1 MEPLSLLLLLVMGVV
16 AGGINAA
23 VGSGSLLT
31 LPVLMAVGIPPGV
44 AVRTNTVGMFFST
57 VGSVLGYRR
66 EIDAERPHLTPL
78 VLVSTLGA
86 TAGALLLLASPAS
99 ALDVVVPV
107 LIVVALAL
115 VVFQKPLTAVL
126 HTSSRRRADRRE
138 AAARQQAARD
148 EAARGDSSAAAAS
161 TASTASAGAGE
172 RSPMRSPALL
182 GSLGAASVYGGYFTA
197 AQGVLYL
204 GILGVFTGR
213 SMGSVNGVKN
223 LMSLCVNLAAAL
235 IYVIA
240 FFALGTQIVWLASLA
255 IAIGSLLGGFF
266 GAHLAKRLPEWA
278 LRGVIVV
285 VALFALVREVL

>member
-1 MEPLSLLLLLVMGVV
+1 MEPLSLLVLLVMGVV
-16 AGGINAA
+16 AGAINAA

-31 LPVLMAVGIPPGV
+31 LPVLMAVGLPPGV

-66 EIDAERPHLTPL
+66 EIAEERRHLTPL
-78 VLVSTLGA
+78 VLTALLGA
-86 TAGALLLLASPAS
+86 SAGALLLLTSPAE

-115 VVFQKPLTAVL
+115 VVLQKRLTTAL
-126 HTSSRRRADRRE
+126 RSRSEKRAEHR
-138 AAARQQAARD
+138 AAAD
-148 EAARGDSSAAAAS
+148 ESGTEGATD
-161 TASTASAGAGE
+161 AGASSDGSE
-172 RSPMRSPALL
+172 RSPLRSPALV
-182 GSLGAASVYGGYFTA
+182 GSIGTASVYGGYFTA

-213 SMGSVNGVKN
+213 PMGSVNSVKN
-223 LMSLCVNLAAAL
+223 LLSLCVNLAAAL

-240 FFALGTQIVWLASLA
+240 FFVIDAQVVWAASAA
-255 IAIGSLLGGFF
+255 IAVGSLLGGFF

-285 VALFALVREVL
+285 VALAALFREVV

>member
-1 MEPLSLLLLLVMGVV
+1 VEPLSLLVLLVMGVV

-31 LPVLMAVGIPPGV
+31 LPVLLAVGIPPGV

-78 VLVSTLGA
+78 VLTATLGA
-86 TAGALLLLASPAS
+86 SAGALLLLASPAS

-115 VVFQKPLTAVL
+115 VVFQKPLTAAL
-126 HTSSRRRADRRE
+126 HSASSRRADRRE
-138 AAARQQAARD
+138 AQARQERALAEGSAAAD
-148 EAARGDSSAAAAS
+148 AASESTASSAA
-161 TASTASAGAGE
+161 E
-172 RSPMRSPALL
+172 QRSPLRSPALV

-240 FFALGTQIVWLASLA
+240 FFALGTEIVWLASLA
-255 IAIGSLLGGFF
+255 IAVGAMLGGFF

>member
-1 MEPLSLLLLLVMGVV
+1 MEPLSLLVLLVMGVV
-16 AGGINAA
+16 AGAINAA

-31 LPVLMAVGIPPGV
+31 LPVLMALGLPPGV

-66 EIDAERPHLTPL
+66 EISEERRHLTPL
-78 VLVSTLGA
+78 VLTALLGA
-86 TAGALLLLASPAS
+86 SAGALLLLTSPAE

-115 VVFQKPLTAVL
+115 VVLQKPLTTAL
-126 HTSSRRRADRRE
+126 RSRSENRAEHR
-138 AAARQQAARD
+138 AAAD
-148 EAARGDSSAAAAS
+148 ESGTEGATD
-161 TASTASAGAGE
+161 AGASSDGSE
-172 RSPMRSPALL
+172 RSPLRSPALV
-182 GSLGAASVYGGYFTA
+182 GSIGAASVYGGYFTA

-213 SMGSVNGVKN
+213 PMGSVNSVKN
-223 LMSLCVNLAAAL
+223 LLSLCVNLAAAL
-235 IYVIA
+235 IYMIA
-240 FFALGTQIVWLASLA
+240 FFAVDAQVVWAASAA
-255 IAIGSLLGGFF
+255 IAVGSLLGGFF

-285 VALFALVREVL
+285 VALAALFREVV

>member
-1 MEPLSLLLLLVMGVV
+1 MEPLSLLVLLVMGVV
-16 AGGINAA
+16 AGAINAA

-31 LPVLMAVGIPPGV
+31 LPVLMALGLPPGV

-66 EIDAERPHLTPL
+66 EISEERRHLTPL
-78 VLVSTLGA
+78 VVTALLGA
-86 TAGALLLLASPAS
+86 SAGALLLLTSPAE

-115 VVFQKPLTAVL
+115 VVLQKPLTTAL
-126 HTSSRRRADRRE
+126 RSRSENRAEHR
-138 AAARQQAARD
+138 AAAD
-148 EAARGDSSAAAAS
+148 ESGTEGATD
-161 TASTASAGAGE
+161 AGASSDGSE
-172 RSPMRSPALL
+172 RSPLRSPALV
-182 GSLGAASVYGGYFTA
+182 GSIGAASVYGGYFTA

-213 SMGSVNGVKN
+213 PMGSVNSVKN
-223 LMSLCVNLAAAL
+223 LLSLCVNLAAAL
-235 IYVIA
+235 IYMIA
-240 FFALGTQIVWLASLA
+240 FFAVDAQVVWAASAA
-255 IAIGSLLGGFF
+255 IAVGSLLGGFF

-285 VALFALVREVL
+285 VALAALFREVV

>member
-1 MEPLSLLLLLVMGVV
+1 MEPLSLLVLLVMGVV
-16 AGGINAA
+16 AGAINAA

-31 LPVLMAVGIPPGV
+31 LPVLMALGLPPGV

-66 EIDAERPHLTPL
+66 EISEERRHLTPL
-78 VLVSTLGA
+78 VLTALLGA
-86 TAGALLLLASPAS
+86 SAGALLLLTSPAE

-115 VVFQKPLTAVL
+115 VVLQKPLTTAL
-126 HTSSRRRADRRE
+126 RSRSEKRAEHR
-138 AAARQQAARD
+138 AAAD
-148 EAARGDSSAAAAS
+148 AS
-161 TASTASAGAGE
+161 GTEGATDAGASADGSE
-172 RSPMRSPALL
+172 RSPLRSPALV
-182 GSLGAASVYGGYFTA
+182 GSIGAASVYGGYFTA

-213 SMGSVNGVKN
+213 PMGSVNSVKN
-223 LMSLCVNLAAAL
+223 LLSLCVNLAAAL

-240 FFALGTQIVWLASLA
+240 FFAVDAQVVWAASAA
-255 IAIGSLLGGFF
+255 IAVGSLLGGFF

-285 VALFALVREVL
+285 VALVALFREVV

>member
-1 MEPLSLLLLLVMGVV
+1 MEPLSLLVLLVMGVV
-16 AGGINAA
+16 AGAINAA

-31 LPVLMAVGIPPGV
+31 LPVLMAVGLPPGV

-66 EIDAERPHLTPL
+66 EIAEERRHLTPL
-78 VLVSTLGA
+78 VLTALLGA
-86 TAGALLLLASPAS
+86 SAGALLLLTSPAE

-115 VVFQKPLTAVL
+115 VVLQKPLTTAL
-126 HTSSRRRADRRE
+126 RSRSEKRAEHR
-138 AAARQQAARD
+138 AAADGAGAEGATD
-148 EAARGDSSAAAAS
+148 AG
-161 TASTASAGAGE
+161 ASADGSE
-172 RSPMRSPALL
+172 RSPLRSPALV
-182 GSLGAASVYGGYFTA
+182 GSIGAASVYGGYFTA

-213 SMGSVNGVKN
+213 PMGSVNSVKN
-223 LMSLCVNLAAAL
+223 LLSLCVNLAAAM
-235 IYVIA
+235 IYVVA
-240 FFALGTQIVWLASLA
+240 FFVVDAQVVWAASAA
-255 IAIGSLLGGFF
+255 IAVGSLLGGFF

-285 VALFALVREVL
+285 VALAALFREVV

>member
-1 MEPLSLLLLLVMGVV
+1 VEPLSLLVLLVMGVV
-16 AGGINAA
+16 AGAINAA

-31 LPVLMAVGIPPGV
+31 LPVLMAVGVPPGV

-66 EIDAERPHLTPL
+66 EIAEERRHLTPL
-78 VLVSTLGA
+78 VLTALLGA
-86 TAGALLLLASPAS
+86 SAGALLLLTSPAE

-115 VVFQKPLTAVL
+115 VVLQKPLTTAL
-126 HTSSRRRADRRE
+126 RSRSEKRAERRAAVDGAE
-138 AAARQQAARD
+138 AD
-148 EAARGDSSAAAAS
+148 GETPTEGS
-161 TASTASAGAGE
+161 E
-172 RSPMRSPALL
+172 RSPLRSPALV
-182 GSLGAASVYGGYFTA
+182 GSIGAASVYGGYFTA

-213 SMGSVNGVKN
+213 SMGSVNSVKN
-223 LMSLCVNLAAAL
+223 LLSLCVNLAAAM
-235 IYVIA
+235 IYVVA
-240 FFALGTQIVWLASLA
+240 FFVVDAQVVWAASAA
-255 IAIGSLLGGFF
+255 IAVGSLLGGFF

-285 VALFALVREVL
+285 VALFALVRQVL

>member
-16 AGGINAA
+16 AGAINAA

-31 LPVLMAVGIPPGV
+31 LPVLMAVGLPPGV

-66 EIDAERPHLTPL
+66 EIDAERPQLPPL

-99 ALDVVVPV
+99 TLDVVVPV

-115 VVFQKPLTAVL
+115 VVFQKPLTAAL
-126 HTSSRRRADRRE
+126 HSSSRKRADRRE
-138 AAARQQAARD
+138 AAAREQ
-148 EAARGDSSAAAAS
+148 AARGDAGAAS
-161 TASTASAGAGE
+161 SVPAASATSAGSGE
-172 RSPMRSPALL
+172 RSPLRSPALL

-213 SMGSVNGVKN
+213 SMGSVNAVKN

-235 IYVIA
+235 IYMIA
-240 FFALGTQIVWLASLA
+240 FFAVDAQVVWAASAA
-255 IAIGSLLGGFF
+255 IAVGSLLGGFF

-285 VALFALVREVL
+285 VALSALLREVL

>member
-1 MEPLSLLLLLVMGVV
+1 MEPLSLLVLLVMGVV
-16 AGGINAA
+16 AGAINAA

-31 LPVLMAVGIPPGV
+31 LPVLMAVGLPPGV

-66 EIDAERPHLTPL
+66 EIAEERRHLTPL
-78 VLVSTLGA
+78 VLTALLGA
-86 TAGALLLLASPAS
+86 SAGALLLLTSPAE

-115 VVFQKPLTAVL
+115 VVLQKPLTTAL
-126 HTSSRRRADRRE
+126 RSRSEKRAERRA
-138 AAARQQAARD
+138 AAD
-148 EAARGDSSAAAAS
+148 ESGTEGATDAG
-161 TASTASAGAGE
+161 ASADGSE
-172 RSPMRSPALL
+172 RSPLRSPALV
-182 GSLGAASVYGGYFTA
+182 GSIGAASVYGGYFTA

-213 SMGSVNGVKN
+213 PMGSVNSVKN
-223 LMSLCVNLAAAL
+223 LLSLCVNLAAAL

-240 FFALGTQIVWLASLA
+240 FFVVDAQVVWAASAA
-255 IAIGSLLGGFF
+255 IAVGSLLGGFF

-285 VALFALVREVL
+285 VALAALFREVV

>member
-1 MEPLSLLLLLVMGVV
+1 MEPLSLLVLLVMGVV
-16 AGGINAA
+16 AGAINAA

-31 LPVLMAVGIPPGV
+31 LPVLMALGLPPGV

-66 EIDAERPHLTPL
+66 EIAEERRHLTPL
-78 VLVSTLGA
+78 VLTALLGA
-86 TAGALLLLASPAS
+86 SAGALLLLTSPAE

-115 VVFQKPLTAVL
+115 VVLQKPLTTAL
-126 HTSSRRRADRRE
+126 RSRSEKRAEHR
-138 AAARQQAARD
+138 AAADGAGAEGATD
-148 EAARGDSSAAAAS
+148 AG
-161 TASTASAGAGE
+161 ASADGSE
-172 RSPMRSPALL
+172 RSPLRSPALV
-182 GSLGAASVYGGYFTA
+182 GSIGAASVYGGYFTA

-213 SMGSVNGVKN
+213 PMGSVNSVKN
-223 LMSLCVNLAAAL
+223 LLSLCVNLAAAL
-235 IYVIA
+235 IYMIA
-240 FFALGTQIVWLASLA
+240 FFVVDAQVVWAASAA
-255 IAIGSLLGGFF
+255 IAVGSLLGGFF

-285 VALFALVREVL
+285 VALAALLREVL

>member
-1 MEPLSLLLLLVMGVV
+1 MEPLSLLVLLVMGVV
-16 AGGINAA
+16 AGAINAA

-31 LPVLMAVGIPPGV
+31 LPVLMAVGLPPGV

-66 EIDAERPHLTPL
+66 EIAEERRHLTPL
-78 VLVSTLGA
+78 VLTALLGA
-86 TAGALLLLASPAS
+86 SVGALLLLTSPAE

-115 VVFQKPLTAVL
+115 VVLQKPLTTAL
-126 HTSSRRRADRRE
+126 RSRSENRAEHR
-138 AAARQQAARD
+138 AAAD
-148 EAARGDSSAAAAS
+148 ESGTEGATDAG
-161 TASTASAGAGE
+161 ASADGSE
-172 RSPMRSPALL
+172 RSPLRSPALV
-182 GSLGAASVYGGYFTA
+182 GSIGAASVYGGYFTA

-213 SMGSVNGVKN
+213 PMGSVNSVKN
-223 LMSLCVNLAAAL
+223 LLSLCVNLAAAL
-235 IYVIA
+235 IYMIA
-240 FFALGTQIVWLASLA
+240 FFAVDAQVVWAASAA
-255 IAIGSLLGGFF
+255 IAVGSLLGGFF

-285 VALFALVREVL
+285 VALAALFREVV

>member
-1 MEPLSLLLLLVMGVV
+1 MEPLSLLVLLVMGVV
-16 AGGINAA
+16 AGAINAA

-31 LPVLMAVGIPPGV
+31 LPVLMALGLPPGV

-66 EIDAERPHLTPL
+66 EISEERRHLTPL
-78 VLVSTLGA
+78 VLTALLGA
-86 TAGALLLLASPAS
+86 SVGALLLLTSPAE

-115 VVFQKPLTAVL
+115 VVLQKPLTTAL
-126 HTSSRRRADRRE
+126 RSRSENRAEHR
-138 AAARQQAARD
+138 AAAD
-148 EAARGDSSAAAAS
+148 ESGAEGATDAG
-161 TASTASAGAGE
+161 ASADGSE
-172 RSPMRSPALL
+172 RSPLRSPALV
-182 GSLGAASVYGGYFTA
+182 GSIGAASVYGGYFTA

-213 SMGSVNGVKN
+213 PMGSVNSVKN
-223 LMSLCVNLAAAL
+223 LLSLCVNLAAAL
-235 IYVIA
+235 IYMIA
-240 FFALGTQIVWLASLA
+240 FFAVDAQVVWAASAA
-255 IAIGSLLGGFF
+255 IAVGSLLGGFF

-285 VALFALVREVL
+285 VALAALFREVV

>member
-1 MEPLSLLLLLVMGVV
+1 MEPLSLLVLLVMGVV
-16 AGGINAA
+16 AGAINAA

-31 LPVLMAVGIPPGV
+31 LPVLMAVGVPPGV

-66 EIDAERPHLTPL
+66 EIAEERRHLTPL
-78 VLVSTLGA
+78 VLTALLGA
-86 TAGALLLLASPAS
+86 SAGALLLLTSPAE

-115 VVFQKPLTAVL
+115 VVLQKPLTTAL
-126 HTSSRRRADRRE
+126 RSRSEKRAERRAAVDGAE
-138 AAARQQAARD
+138 AD
-148 EAARGDSSAAAAS
+148 GETPTEGS
-161 TASTASAGAGE
+161 E
-172 RSPMRSPALL
+172 RSPLRSPALV
-182 GSLGAASVYGGYFTA
+182 GSIGAASVYGGYFTA

-213 SMGSVNGVKN
+213 SMGSVNSVKN
-223 LMSLCVNLAAAL
+223 LLSLCVNLAAAM
-235 IYVIA
+235 IYVVA
-240 FFALGTQIVWLASLA
+240 FFVVDAQVVWAASAA
-255 IAIGSLLGGFF
+255 IAVGSLLGGFF

-285 VALFALVREVL
+285 VALFALVRQVL

>member
-1 MEPLSLLLLLVMGVV
+1 MEPLSLLVLLVMGVV
-16 AGGINAA
+16 AGAINAA

-31 LPVLMAVGIPPGV
+31 LPVLMALGLPPGV

-66 EIDAERPHLTPL
+66 EISEERRHLTPL
-78 VLVSTLGA
+78 VLTALLGA
-86 TAGALLLLASPAS
+86 SAGALLLLTSPAE

-115 VVFQKPLTAVL
+115 VVLQKPLTTAL
-126 HTSSRRRADRRE
+126 RSRSEKRAEHR
-138 AAARQQAARD
+138 AAAD
-148 EAARGDSSAAAAS
+148 ESGTEGATDAG
-161 TASTASAGAGE
+161 ASADGSE
-172 RSPMRSPALL
+172 RSPLRSPALV
-182 GSLGAASVYGGYFTA
+182 GSIGAASVYGGYFTA

-213 SMGSVNGVKN
+213 PMGSVNSVKN
-223 LMSLCVNLAAAL
+223 LLSLCVNLAAAL
-235 IYVIA
+235 IYMIA
-240 FFALGTQIVWLASLA
+240 FFAVDAQVVWAASAA
-255 IAIGSLLGGFF
+255 IAVGSLLGGFF

-285 VALFALVREVL
+285 VALAALFREVV

>member
-1 MEPLSLLLLLVMGVV
+1 MEPLSLLVLLVMGVV
-16 AGGINAA
+16 AGAINAA

-31 LPVLMAVGIPPGV
+31 LPVLMALGLPPGV

-66 EIDAERPHLTPL
+66 EISEERRHLTPL
-78 VLVSTLGA
+78 VLTALLGA
-86 TAGALLLLASPAS
+86 SAGALLLLTSPAE

-115 VVFQKPLTAVL
+115 VVLQKPLTTAL
-126 HTSSRRRADRRE
+126 RSRSENRAEHR
-138 AAARQQAARD
+138 AAAD
-148 EAARGDSSAAAAS
+148 G
-161 TASTASAGAGE
+161 AGAEGATDAGASSDGSE
-172 RSPMRSPALL
+172 RSPLRSPALV
-182 GSLGAASVYGGYFTA
+182 GSIGAASVYGGYFTA

-213 SMGSVNGVKN
+213 PMGSVNSVKN
-223 LMSLCVNLAAAL
+223 LLSLCVNLAAAL
-235 IYVIA
+235 IYMIA
-240 FFALGTQIVWLASLA
+240 FFAVDAQVVWAASAA
-255 IAIGSLLGGFF
+255 IAVGSLLGGFF

-285 VALFALVREVL
+285 VALAALLREVL

>member
-1 MEPLSLLLLLVMGVV
+1 MEPLSLLVLLVMGVV
-16 AGGINAA
+16 AGAINAA

-31 LPVLMAVGIPPGV
+31 LPVLMALGLPPGV

-66 EIDAERPHLTPL
+66 EIAEERRHLTPL
-78 VLVSTLGA
+78 VLTALLGA
-86 TAGALLLLASPAS
+86 SAGALLLLTSPAE

-115 VVFQKPLTAVL
+115 VVLQKPLTTAL
-126 HTSSRRRADRRE
+126 RSRSEKRAERC
-138 AAARQQAARD
+138 AAAD
-148 EAARGDSSAAAAS
+148 G
-161 TASTASAGAGE
+161 AGAEGATAADGSE
-172 RSPMRSPALL
+172 RSPLRSPALV
-182 GSLGAASVYGGYFTA
+182 GSIGAASVYGGYFTA

-213 SMGSVNGVKN
+213 SMGSVNSVKN
-223 LMSLCVNLAAAL
+223 LLSLCVNLAAAL

-240 FFALGTQIVWLASLA
+240 FFVVDAQVVWAASAA
-255 IAIGSLLGGFF
+255 IAVGSLLGGFF

-285 VALFALVREVL
+285 VALVALFREVV

>member
-1 MEPLSLLLLLVMGVV
+1 MEPLSLLVLLVMGVV
-16 AGGINAA
+16 AGAINAA

-31 LPVLMAVGIPPGV
+31 LPVLMALGLPPGV

-66 EIDAERPHLTPL
+66 EISEERRHLTPL
-78 VLVSTLGA
+78 VLTALLGA
-86 TAGALLLLASPAS
+86 SAGALLLLTSPAE

-115 VVFQKPLTAVL
+115 VVLQKPLTTAL
-126 HTSSRRRADRRE
+126 RSRSENRAEHR
-138 AAARQQAARD
+138 AAAD
-148 EAARGDSSAAAAS
+148 ESGTEGATDAG
-161 TASTASAGAGE
+161 ASADGSE
-172 RSPMRSPALL
+172 RSPLRSPALV
-182 GSLGAASVYGGYFTA
+182 GSIGAASVYGGYFTA

-213 SMGSVNGVKN
+213 PMGSVNSVKN
-223 LMSLCVNLAAAL
+223 LLSLCVNLAAAL
-235 IYVIA
+235 IYMIA
-240 FFALGTQIVWLASLA
+240 FFAVDAQVVWAASAA
-255 IAIGSLLGGFF
+255 IAVGSLLGGFF

-285 VALFALVREVL
+285 VALAALFREVV

>member
-1 MEPLSLLLLLVMGVV
+1 MEPLSLLVLLVMGVV
-16 AGGINAA
+16 AGAINAA

-31 LPVLMAVGIPPGV
+31 LPVLMALGLPPGV

-66 EIDAERPHLTPL
+66 EIAEERRHLTPL
-78 VLVSTLGA
+78 VLTALLGA
-86 TAGALLLLASPAS
+86 SAGALLLLTSPAE

-115 VVFQKPLTAVL
+115 VVLQKPLTTAL
-126 HTSSRRRADRRE
+126 RSRSEKRAEHR
-138 AAARQQAARD
+138 AAADGSGAEGATD
-148 EAARGDSSAAAAS
+148 AG
-161 TASTASAGAGE
+161 ASADGSE
-172 RSPMRSPALL
+172 RSPLRSPALV
-182 GSLGAASVYGGYFTA
+182 GSIGAASVYGGYFTA

-213 SMGSVNGVKN
+213 PMGSVNSVKN
-223 LMSLCVNLAAAL
+223 LLSLCVNLAAAL
-235 IYVIA
+235 IYMIA
-240 FFALGTQIVWLASLA
+240 FFAVDAQVVWAASAA
-255 IAIGSLLGGFF
+255 IAVGSLLGGFF

-285 VALFALVREVL
+285 VALAALFREVV

>member
-1 MEPLSLLLLLVMGVV
+1 MEPLSLLVLLVMGVV
-16 AGGINAA
+16 AGAINAA

-31 LPVLMAVGIPPGV
+31 LPVLMALGLPPGV

-66 EIDAERPHLTPL
+66 EIAEERRHLTPL
-78 VLVSTLGA
+78 VLTALLGA
-86 TAGALLLLASPAS
+86 SAGALLLLTSPAE

-115 VVFQKPLTAVL
+115 VVLQKPLTTAL
-126 HTSSRRRADRRE
+126 RSRSENRAEHR
-138 AAARQQAARD
+138 AAAD
-148 EAARGDSSAAAAS
+148 ESGTEGATDAG
-161 TASTASAGAGE
+161 ASADGSE
-172 RSPMRSPALL
+172 RSPLRSPALV
-182 GSLGAASVYGGYFTA
+182 GSIGAASVYGGYFTA

-213 SMGSVNGVKN
+213 PMGSVNSVEN
-223 LMSLCVNLAAAL
+223 LLSLCVNLAAAL
-235 IYVIA
+235 IYMIA
-240 FFALGTQIVWLASLA
+240 FFAVDAQVVWAASAA
-255 IAIGSLLGGFF
+255 IAVGSLLGGFF

-285 VALFALVREVL
+285 VALAALLREVL

>member
-1 MEPLSLLLLLVMGVV
+1 MEPLSLLVLLVMGVV
-16 AGGINAA
+16 AGAINAA

-31 LPVLMAVGIPPGV
+31 LPVLMALGLPPGV

-66 EIDAERPHLTPL
+66 EIAEERRHLTPL
-78 VLVSTLGA
+78 VLTALLGA
-86 TAGALLLLASPAS
+86 SAGALLLLTSPAE

-107 LIVVALAL
+107 MIVVALAL
-115 VVFQKPLTAVL
+115 VVLQKPLTTAL
-126 HTSSRRRADRRE
+126 RSRSEKRAERC
-138 AAARQQAARD
+138 AAAD
-148 EAARGDSSAAAAS
+148 G
-161 TASTASAGAGE
+161 AGAEGATAADGSE
-172 RSPMRSPALL
+172 RSPLRSPALV
-182 GSLGAASVYGGYFTA
+182 GSIGAASVYGGYFTA

-213 SMGSVNGVKN
+213 SMGSVNSVKN
-223 LMSLCVNLAAAL
+223 LLSLCVNLAAAL

-240 FFALGTQIVWLASLA
+240 FFVVDAQVVWAASAA
-255 IAIGSLLGGFF
+255 IAVGSLLGGFF

-285 VALFALVREVL
+285 VALVALFREVV

>member
-16 AGGINAA
+16 AGAINAA

-31 LPVLMAVGIPPGV
+31 LPVLMAVGLPPGV

-66 EIDAERPHLTPL
+66 EIDAERPQRPPR
-78 VLVSTLGA
+78 VLGSTLGA

-99 ALDVVVPV
+99 TLDVVVPV

-115 VVFQKPLTAVL
+115 VVFQKPLTAAL
-126 HTSSRRRADRRE
+126 HSSSRKRADRRE
-138 AAARQQAARD
+138 AAAREQ
-148 EAARGDSSAAAAS
+148 AARGDAGAAS
-161 TASTASAGAGE
+161 SVPAASATSAGSGE
-172 RSPMRSPALL
+172 RSPLRSPALL

-204 GILGVFTGR
+204 GIMGVFTGR
-213 SMGSVNGVKN
+213 SMGSGNAVKN

-255 IAIGSLLGGFF
+255 IAVGSLLGGFF

-285 VALFALVREVL
+285 VALSALLREVR

>member
-1 MEPLSLLLLLVMGVV
+1 MEPLSLLVLLVMGVV
-16 AGGINAA
+16 AGAINAA

-31 LPVLMAVGIPPGV
+31 LPVLMALGLPPGV

-66 EIDAERPHLTPL
+66 EISEERRHLTPL
-78 VLVSTLGA
+78 VLTALLGA
-86 TAGALLLLASPAS
+86 SAGALLLLTSPAE

-115 VVFQKPLTAVL
+115 VVLQKPLTTAL
-126 HTSSRRRADRRE
+126 RSRSEKRAEHR
-138 AAARQQAARD
+138 AAAD
-148 EAARGDSSAAAAS
+148 ESGTEGATDAG
-161 TASTASAGAGE
+161 ASADGSE
-172 RSPMRSPALL
+172 RSPLRSPALV
-182 GSLGAASVYGGYFTA
+182 GSIGAASVYGGYFTA

-213 SMGSVNGVKN
+213 PMGSVNSVKN
-223 LMSLCVNLAAAL
+223 LLSLCVNLAAAL
-235 IYVIA
+235 IYMIA
-240 FFALGTQIVWLASLA
+240 FFAVDAQVVWAASAA
-255 IAIGSLLGGFF
+255 IAVGSLLGGFF

-285 VALFALVREVL
+285 VALVALFREVV

>member
-1 MEPLSLLLLLVMGVV
+1 MEPLSLLVLLVMGVV
-16 AGGINAA
+16 AGAINAA

-31 LPVLMAVGIPPGV
+31 LPVLMAVGVPPGV

-66 EIDAERPHLTPL
+66 EITAERPHLTPL
-78 VLVSTLGA
+78 VLTATVGA
-86 TAGALLLLASPAS
+86 TAGALMLLASPAS

-115 VVFQKPLTAVL
+115 VVFQKPLTTAL
-126 HTSSRRRADRRE
+126 RSASRTRAERR
-138 AAARQQAARD
+138 AAARGEEPAAS
-148 EAARGDSSAAAAS
+148 ASAAV
-161 TASTASAGAGE
+161 GEE
-172 RSPMRSPALL
+172 RSPLRSPGLV
-182 GSLGAASVYGGYFTA
+182 GSLGVASVYGGYFTA

-240 FFALGTQIVWLASLA
+240 FFALGTEIVWLASLA
-255 IAIGSLLGGFF
+255 IAAGSMLGGFF

-285 VALFALVREVL
+285 VALFALVRQVL

>member
-1 MEPLSLLLLLVMGVV
+1 VEPLSLLVLLVVGVV
-16 AGGINAA
+16 AGAINAA

-31 LPVLMAVGIPPGV
+31 LPVLMAVGLPPGV

-66 EIDAERPHLTPL
+66 EIAEERRHLTPL
-78 VLVSTLGA
+78 VLTALLGA
-86 TAGALLLLASPAS
+86 SAGALLLLTSPAE

-115 VVFQKPLTAVL
+115 VVLQKPLTAAL
-126 HTSSRRRADRRE
+126 RSRSEKRAEGR
-138 AAARQQAARD
+138 AAADGAGTEKATD
-148 EAARGDSSAAAAS
+148 AG
-161 TASTASAGAGE
+161 ASADGSE
-172 RSPMRSPALL
+172 RSPLRSPALV
-182 GSLGAASVYGGYFTA
+182 GSIGAASVYGGYFTA

-213 SMGSVNGVKN
+213 PMGSVNSVKN
-223 LMSLCVNLAAAL
+223 LLSLCVNLAAAL

-240 FFALGTQIVWLASLA
+240 FFVVDAQVVWAASAA
-255 IAIGSLLGGFF
+255 IAVGSLLGGFF

-285 VALFALVREVL
+285 VALAALVRQVL

>member
-1 MEPLSLLLLLVMGVV
+1 MEPLSLLVLLVMGVV
-16 AGGINAA
+16 AGAINAA

-31 LPVLMAVGIPPGV
+31 LPVLMAVGLPPGV

-66 EIDAERPHLTPL
+66 EIAEERRHLTPL
-78 VLVSTLGA
+78 VLTALLGA
-86 TAGALLLLASPAS
+86 SAGALLLLTSPAE

-115 VVFQKPLTAVL
+115 VVLQKPLTTAL
-126 HTSSRRRADRRE
+126 RSRSEKRAEHR
-138 AAARQQAARD
+138 AAAD
-148 EAARGDSSAAAAS
+148 ESGTEGATDAG
-161 TASTASAGAGE
+161 ASADGSE
-172 RSPMRSPALL
+172 RSPLRSPALV
-182 GSLGAASVYGGYFTA
+182 GSIGAASVYGGYFTA

-213 SMGSVNGVKN
+213 PMGSVNSVKN
-223 LMSLCVNLAAAL
+223 LLSLCVNLAAAL
-235 IYVIA
+235 IYMIA
-240 FFALGTQIVWLASLA
+240 FFVVDAQVVWAASAA
-255 IAIGSLLGGFF
+255 IAVGSLLGGFF

-285 VALFALVREVL
+285 VALAALFREVV

>member
-1 MEPLSLLLLLVMGVV
+1 MEPLSLLVLLVMGVV
-16 AGGINAA
+16 AGAINAA

-31 LPVLMAVGIPPGV
+31 LPVLMALGLPPGV

-66 EIDAERPHLTPL
+66 EIAEERRHLTPL
-78 VLVSTLGA
+78 VLTALLGA
-86 TAGALLLLASPAS
+86 SAGALLLLTSPAE

-115 VVFQKPLTAVL
+115 VVLQKPLTTAL
-126 HTSSRRRADRRE
+126 RSRSENRAEHR
-138 AAARQQAARD
+138 AAAD
-148 EAARGDSSAAAAS
+148 ESGTEGATDAG
-161 TASTASAGAGE
+161 ASADGSE
-172 RSPMRSPALL
+172 RSPLRSPALV
-182 GSLGAASVYGGYFTA
+182 GSIGAASVYGGYFTA

-213 SMGSVNGVKN
+213 PMGSVNSVKN
-223 LMSLCVNLAAAL
+223 LLSLCVNLAAAL
-235 IYVIA
+235 IYMIA
-240 FFALGTQIVWLASLA
+240 FFAVDAQVVWAASAA
-255 IAIGSLLGGFF
+255 IAVGSLLGGFF

-285 VALFALVREVL
+285 VALAALFREVV